1 MSLLRVTLALI
12 ALIALFSAS
21 SQAGKTAD
29 VAVESCLQDLNLSAV
44 ACACIGRRAEE
55 ELNEKQQKY
64 FLSAIKNDTQAQAAL
79 RGGMTS
85 NEMTQVSMFMT
96 SAPRQCAGQ

>member
-55 ELNEKQQKY
+55 ELNEKQQKHLCWEIAGKY
-64 FLSAIKNDTQAQAAL
+64 FPLIRVKTFDLVISHKNDQERYAFL
-79 RGGMTS
+79 
-85 NEMTQVSMFMT
+85 V
-96 SAPRQCAGQ
+96 